1 MENNITNLNEY
12 SYLLDEVTRYRQDLH
27 RIPELGFWV
36 YKTGAYV
43 KGILS
48 KLNCKTEPLVNTG
61 LSAFFDFGSDESIAF
76 RCDMDGLP
84 IEEQTVAFYA
94 SEHEGCMHACGHDGH
109 MANMLGFAHVL
120 DRYKKEGLRFPY
132 NALLIFQPAEE
143 TIDGAEAIVNT
154 SIFQDY
160 NVKAI
165 YGLHLWPMIEKGE
178 ITSKPGPMMA
188 RSTNVKV
195 IFEGKSAHAG
205 EPEKGRDALMAACEF
220 VTSIYHY
227 KDKFIRERSI
237 LQFGK
242 MESGN
247 VRNAISPHTR
257 LDGTMRTFNDL
268 TWAKIV
274 NAMRNIGA
282 DIESTLG
289 VKVDVDVS
297 QWHPAVVND
306 PVLYSKIKYALKKL
320 DYVELRR
327 PVMIAEDFSCFEQ
340 VLPGVFFFLG
350 TGTGI
355 PLHNDHFDFDEDVL
369 ISGIK
374 LFDTLFKTQLTTGTI
389 DIRS

>member
-1 MENNITNLNEY
+1 MTHKFA
-12 SYLLDEVTRYRQDLH
+12 YLLDDVTRYRQDLH
-27 RIPELGFWV
+27 RIPELGFLV

-43 KGILS
+43 KDVLS
-48 KLNCKTEPLVNTG
+48 KFDCRIESIVNTG
-61 LSAFFDFGSDESIAF
+61 LAVFFDFGSDKSLAF

-84 IEEQTVAFYA
+84 IEEQTCAFYA
-94 SEHEGCMHACGHDGH
+94 SEHEGSMHACGHDGH

-120 DRYKKEGLRFPY
+120 DGYKREGITFPY

-143 TIDGAEAIVNT
+143 TIDGAQAIVKT
-154 SIFQDY
+154 TLFEDY

-195 IFEGKSAHAG
+195 TFEGKSAHAG
-205 EPEKGRDALMAACEF
+205 EPQKGKDALFAACEF
-220 VTSIYHY
+220 ITRVYRY
-227 KDKFIRERSI
+227 KEMFIRERSI

-247 VRNAISPHTR
+247 VRNAISPYTR

-268 TWAKIV
+268 SWAKLV
-274 NAMRNIGA
+274 NAMRNMGAKIEESIGV
-282 DIESTLG
+282 E
-289 VKVDVDVS
+289 VDVDVS
-297 QWHPAVVND
+297 HWHPAVVND
-306 PVLYSKIKYALKKL
+306 PLLFSKIKYALKKL
-320 DYVELRR
+320 DFVELRR

-355 PLHNDHFDFDEDVL
+355 PLHNDHFDFDEEVL
-369 ISGIK
+369 LNGIE
-374 LFDTLFKTQLTTGTI
+374 LFDTLFKAQLAASSV
-389 DIRS
+389 DISS